1 METCACGLRWRA
13 PPLVTQ
19 QAITQ
24 GRNMGPTA
32 GVMTGEGVTG
42 EGVTEASVPGLS
54 FSSVILKCGG

>member
-1 METCACGLRWRA
+1 MHVASGGERLRLLPSRPSHRA
-13 PPLVTQ
+13 GIWGQRLV
-19 QAITQ
+19 
-24 GRNMGPTA
+24 